1 MPNIRTTQMVLIIVS
16 LMTVGTATAQ
26 NNSSGNLQGTPSKNG
41 TIQEQ
46 RDNRAERRDQFR
58 DNRSEHRD
66 QRRDNRAERRG
77 DNRNHRAQLQAQ
89 RGSAGRTQR
98 ARR

>member
-1 MPNIRTTQMVLIIVS
+1 MPNIRTTQMALVIAS

-26 NNSSGNLQGTPSKNG
+26 NNPSGNLQGTPSKNG
-41 TIQEQ
+41 TIQEH
-46 RDNRAERRDQFR
+46 R

-66 QRRDNRAERRG
+66 QRRDNRAECRG